1 MNLNDLRA
9 SAYKSSSK
17 SDDAPR
23 TIKPFAPP
31 KISKHAEEKQNQ
43 SIEKQNT
50 ARSSE
55 NPLLDGVRSTVG
67 ALPPAKKNGEEPSDE
82 LERAASSLT
91 SHGLV
96 KVPVKSG
103 ENGKDSVYRRVAKFL
118 LLIGVDEAAKIIP
131 HLTEA
136 QTERII
142 PEIASIRS
150 VTPEESSI
158 ILEEF
163 RSLLE
168 KSRESGGMDTARTIL
183 EKAYGPERAQ
193 KLLEKAAPFAGA
205 KPFDYLNDA
214 DSERVLQLLS
224 DESPSAR
231 ALVISRI
238 EPQKAAAVIN
248 LMSERDKTDVIF
260 RLAKL
265 QPVAPD
271 ILRRVDQAMREK
283 SLTQTSGCAENI
295 DGRNVLAEI
304 LKKMPVG
311 MEDGILSSLENED
324 PALGEDLR
332 SRLFTFDDVI
342 NADDRYIQDRLREMS
357 DIDIA
362 LLTAGKPSAFREKI
376 LSCISA
382 GRRAHVRYEADAS
395 APLLKKDCV
404 RVTDAFMSVLRRAYE
419 TGALKISTRDD
430 EYVL

>member
-9 SAYKSSSK
+9 SAYKNASK
-17 SDDAPR
+17 NDDAPR
-23 TIKPFAPP
+23 TIKAFSPPRITKNTEKKQTEPPEKKDELSANEKPFF
-31 KISKHAEEKQNQ
+31 S
-43 SIEKQNT
+43 
-50 ARSSE
+50 
-55 NPLLDGVRSTVG
+55 GVNRQVG
-67 ALPPAKKNGEEPSDE
+67 AILAAEKKSGDPTGE
-82 LERAASSLT
+82 LERAAHSLT

-103 ENGKDSVYRRVAKFL
+103 GDGKDTVYRRVAKFL

-168 KSRESGGMDTARTIL
+168 KSRESGGMDTARNIL

-224 DESPSAR
+224 DESPSTR

-238 EPQKAAAVIN
+238 EPKKAAAVIN
-248 LMSERDKTDVIF
+248 LMNERDKTDVIF

-283 SLTQTSGCAENI
+283 SLTQTSGSAENI

-304 LKKMPVG
+304 LKKMPAG
-311 MEDGILSSLENED
+311 TENGILASLENED

-332 SRLFTFDDVI
+332 SRLFTFDDVV

-362 LLTAGKPSAFREKI
+362 LLTAGKPSAFRDKI

-382 GRRAHVRYEADAS
+382 GRRAHVRYEAEAS

>member
-9 SAYKSSSK
+9 AAYQNASK
-17 SDDAPR
+17 SDGAPR
-23 TIKPFAPP
+23 TIKPFSPP
-31 KISKHAEEKQNQ
+31 KIAKNAEEHTTKLPV
-43 SIEKQNT
+43 SKNT
-50 ARSSE
+50 ASE
-55 NPLLDGVRSTVG
+55 NEKPLFAGVNRTGSAAVS
-67 ALPPAKKNGEEPSDE
+67 AEKNSREPSDE
-82 LERAASSLT
+82 LERAANSLT
-91 SHGLV
+91 SHGLI

-103 ENGKDSVYRRVAKFL
+103 GDGKDSVYRRVAKFL

-131 HLTEA
+131 HLSEA

-150 VTPEESSI
+150 VTPEESSV

-168 KSRESGGMDTARTIL
+168 KSRESGGMDTARNIL

-224 DESPSAR
+224 DESPSTR

-238 EPQKAAAVIN
+238 DPKKAASVIN
-248 LMSERDKTDVIF
+248 LMNERDKTDVIF

-265 QPVAPD
+265 KPVAPD

-283 SLTQTSGCAENI
+283 SLTQTSGS
-295 DGRNVLAEI
+295 AEI

-311 MEDGILSSLENED
+311 MEDGILASLENED

-332 SRLFTFDDVI
+332 SRLFTFDDVV